1 VQVVPTQRVF
11 GLDQVLQEGLD
22 LLQRRP
28 AEPRVLERGRVQR
41 VDAVARGK
49 VEGHE
54 AGGQYLQAYRK
65 LDSKRSNYDMIR
77 VSIKKKLFCNRI
89 EFLLFSFLL
98 FS

>member
-1 VQVVPTQRVF
+1 MYQNVLTYLYQNLLQVVPTQRVF

-77 VSIKKKLFCNRI
+77 VSIKKNF
-89 EFLLFSFLL
+89 FVT
-98 FS
+98 